1 MFGWSFSGNKLDL
14 SVDIHSHLIPNVD
27 DGSKSVEETVN
38 ILQNFEELGIK
49 KVITTPHIYADV
61 YPNTEEFLTERYEA
75 LLPFL
80 KEAGISID
88 LRLGAEYF
96 CDENFLKKIK
106 SKKKL
111 LSFGDNYVLVETS
124 FYTKPIM
131 FQEVFFELQSQGY
144 KPILAHPE
152 RYQYLEDSLEW
163 LESIVE
169 NGVILQVNW
178 GSLIGAYGKLPRKI
192 AQKLLKK
199 GLVTFMGSDL
209 HRENQLEG
217 FKKALDTK
225 IQTETIQNDQLI

>member
-131 FQEVFFELQSQGY
+131 FQEVFFEL
-144 KPILAHPE
+144 
-152 RYQYLEDSLEW
+152 
-163 LESIVE
+163 
-169 NGVILQVNW
+169 NW

>member
-1 MFGWSFSGNKLDL
+1 
-14 SVDIHSHLIPNVD
+14 
-27 DGSKSVEETVN
+27 
-38 ILQNFEELGIK
+38 
-49 KVITTPHIYADV
+49 V

-178 GSLIGAYGKLPRKI
+178 GSLIGAYGKLPRKM